1 MNKILLVIAL
11 LMMIL
16 YIGKRHQYIRLEEQM
31 NQTQRIS
38 DSLRSELFT
47 SDVQLNRYQMTLELM
62 RENDSTCSILFEEI
76 MSMETE

>member
-16 YIGKRHQYIRLEEQM
+16 YIGKRHQNIKLEEQVK
-31 NQTQRIS
+31 QTQRIS

-62 RENDSTCSILFEEI
+62 RENDSTCSLLFEEI

>member
-1 MNKILLVIAL
+1 MNKVILVIAVF
-11 LMMIL
+11 MMTL
-16 YIGKRHQYIRLEEQM
+16 YIGKRHQYIQLEEQVKRT
-31 NQTQRIS
+31 NRTC

-62 RENDSTCSILFEEI
+62 KENDSTCSMLFEEI